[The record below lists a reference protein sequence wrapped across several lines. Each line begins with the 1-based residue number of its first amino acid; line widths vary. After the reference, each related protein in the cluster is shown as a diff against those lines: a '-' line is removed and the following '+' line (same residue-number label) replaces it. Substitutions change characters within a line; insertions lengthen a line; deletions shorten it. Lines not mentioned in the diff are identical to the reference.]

1 MSFGVFL
8 SFLAAAISGIILYLR
23 PEGSLAA
30 WTGWNA
36 FGIDK
41 KGWEGLHIV
50 SIAMFVLFA
59 VAHIQFTWRVLIGYI
74 RRKAADGKLLWKELA
89 AALFIVLLIL
99 AGAVTRRG
107 PVWRLVDLRSQVK
120 EGIHLVKVGPPVPNA
135 QDMPIAELC
144 ALIHVTPE
152 TAVAN
157 LEKAGYPVADLG
169 ATLTDLAERG
179 KTSPEKLYSIIIKR

>member
-1 MSFGVFL
+1 VNESGRKPGNNRFKARVFVSFGVFL

-59 VAHIQFTWRVLIGYI
+59 AAHLGYNWKVLIGYI
-74 RRKAADGKLLWKELA
+74 RRKVADGKLLWKELT
-89 AALFIVLLIL
+89 AALLIILLIL

-135 QDMPIAELC
+135 QDLPIAELC
-144 ALIHVTPE
+144 ALINVTRRRP
-152 TAVAN
+152 
-157 LEKAGYPVADLG
+157 LPISKKPDIRLP
-169 ATLTDLAERG
+169 
-179 KTSPEKLYSIIIKR
+179 TSGPP